1 MPPRTLETLTIPD
14 MEWRLIQA
22 RVNEFWEARE
32 APHIS
37 IMAQTR
43 AGKSYLTRHG
53 LLPLCRWDRVLFVDV
68 KGNDKTLNGLGR
80 PVRKIPNRLHSIRQ
94 LIHGESP
101 EDNWFRLIVFDD
113 PKRPDIARDQVETAF
128 QRVKDDGDWVVVLDE
143 LRAIT
148 DPQAPGLH
156 LKNWYEYF
164 ILRGGSNG
172 IATISCSQEPR
183 WCPGSFYTQSNF
195 YFFSRIED
203 EATHKRLAEVGSTK
217 AVLPHIQS
225 IKRRHWLYMDNM
237 EDTGDRFWA
246 KTMVV
251 R

>member
-1 MPPRTLETLTIPD
+1 MATIPVLD
-14 MEWRLIQA
+14 IPQMSWDVVKS
-22 RVNEFWEARE
+22 RVNQYWQARE

-43 AGKSYLTRHG
+43 AGKSYLVRHG
-53 LLPLCRWDRVLFVDV
+53 LLPLCRHDRVLFVDV
-68 KGNDKTLNGLGR
+68 KGNDRTINGLGR
-80 PVRKIPNRLHSIRQ
+80 PVRRIPTKLHRVRQ
-94 LIHGESP
+94 LWRGEQP
-101 EDNWFRLIVFDD
+101 EDNWFRLVVFDD
-113 PKRPDIARDQVETAF
+113 PRRPDIARNQVEDAF
-128 QRVKDDGDWVVVLDE
+128 MRVRDDGDWVVVLDE

-164 ILRGGSNG
+164 VLRGGSNG

-195 YFFSRIED
+195 YFFSRLED

-217 AVLPHIQS
+217 AILPHIQT
-225 IKRRHWLYMDNM
+225 IPRRHFLYMDNM
-237 EDTGDRFWA
+237 DDDGERFWA
-246 KTMVV
+246 KTKVA
-251 R
+251 